1 MIIKIVIKFLT
12 LHLKTTYFAMRIL
25 KYLFLLLLL
34 SMVTLSIF
42 IATQKGDF
50 IVEKSKIINSPKA
63 AVFNYVNDNKNW
75 GDWNSLALE
84 DLEIKLTNSQNTI
97 GKGSL
102 LAWEGNS
109 GSGNLQTLSVKE
121 NDSIF
126 QKMDYNGNSTDIFWS
141 FKDTLG
147 GTKVTCMAKGKMS
160 FSNKIL
166 TVINGGA
173 NNIFGKMF
181 VKNLDNL
188 DKKLDFEINT
198 YSIKVDGL
206 VNKLENFYLAQK
218 FTSTFSNI
226 SKNTGIVIAKIT
238 LFCKKNNIALNGKP
252 FVIYH
257 TYDAVNELTKLSICV
272 PIKDKIFISEGSDIL
287 SEDLK
292 SFQAVKTTL
301 IGDYSHNKKA
311 LEKTLDYINAN
322 HLRADA
328 DFSHLEIYSIGKTEI
343 KNPSKWI
350 TEIYIPIKAKVIATK
365 PAVIDS
371 TKAEVVTPKKEVIN
385 PKKSIEKEIPSEF

>member
-1 MIIKIVIKFLT
+1 
-12 LHLKTTYFAMRIL
+12 MRIL

-63 AVFNYVNDNKNW
+63 VVFNYVNDNKNW

-84 DLEIKLTNSQNTI
+84 DSEIKLTNSQNTI

-102 LAWEGNS
+102 LAWEGKT
-109 GSGNLQTLSVKE
+109 GSGDLQTLYVKE

-126 QKMDYNGNSTDIFWS
+126 QKMNYNGNSTDIFWS

-147 GTKVTCMAKGKMS
+147 GTKVSCMTKGKMS

-166 TVINGGA
+166 TAITGGA
-173 NNIFGKMF
+173 NAIFAKMF
-181 VKNLDNL
+181 VKNLDNI
-188 DKKLDFEINT
+188 DKQLDFEINT
-198 YSIKVDGL
+198 YSIKVNGL

-218 FTSTFSNI
+218 FTSTFSNVA
-226 SKNTGIVIAKIT
+226 KNTGIVIAKIT
-238 LFCKKNNIALNGKP
+238 LFCKNNNITINGKP

-257 TYDAVNELTKLSICV
+257 TYDTVNELTKLSICI
-272 PIKDKIFISEGSDIL
+272 PIKDKIFITEGSDIL

-301 IGDYSHNKKA
+301 TGDYSHNKKA
-311 LEKTLDYINAN
+311 LEKTLDYISVNN
-322 HLRADA
+322 LRPDIT
-328 DFSHLEIYSIGKTEI
+328 FSHLEIYSIGKNEI

-350 TEIYIPIKAKVIATK
+350 TEIYIPVKAKVIAAK
-365 PAVIDS
+365 PTFIDS
-371 TKAEVVTPKKEVIN
+371 TKTEVIAPKKEVVA
-385 PKKSIEKEIPSEF
+385 PKKSTEKEIPSEF

>member
-1 MIIKIVIKFLT
+1 MVIKFLT
-12 LHLKTTYFAMRIL
+12 LQLKITFFTMRIL

-34 SMVTLSIF
+34 SMVTLTIF

-50 IVEKSKIINSPKA
+50 TVERSKIINSPKA

-75 GDWNSLALE
+75 EDWNSLAVE
-84 DLEIKLTNSQNTI
+84 DSEIKLINSQNTI

-102 LAWEGNS
+102 LTWEGNA
-109 GSGNLQTLSVKE
+109 GNGDLQTLYVKD

-126 QKMDYNGNSTDIFWS
+126 QKMNYNGNSTDVFWT

-147 GTKVTCMAKGKMS
+147 KTKVTCTAKGKMS

-181 VKNLDNL
+181 EKNLANI
-188 DKKLDFEINT
+188 DKKLDYEINT
-198 YSIKVDGL
+198 YSIKVNGV
-206 VNKLENFYLAQK
+206 VNKLENFYLAQR
-218 FTSTFSNI
+218 FTSTFANI
-226 SKNTGIVIAKIT
+226 SKNTKIVIAKIT
-238 LFCKKNNIALNGKP
+238 LFCKKNNITISGKP

-257 TYDAVNELTKLSICV
+257 TYNTVNELTKLSICI

-292 SFQAVKTTL
+292 SFQAIKTTL
-301 IGDYSHNKKA
+301 TGDYSHNKEA
-311 LEKTLDYINAN
+311 LDKTLDYINAN
-322 HLRADA
+322 HFTADA
-328 DFSHLEIYSIGKTEI
+328 AFSRLEIYSLGINEI

-350 TEIYIPIKAKVIATK
+350 TEIYSPLKAKVVTVNK
-365 PAVIDS
+365 PIVIDS
-371 TKAEVVTPKKEVIN
+371 TKTEIVTPKKEVIA
-385 PKKSIEKEIPSEF
+385 PKKNVEKEIPSEF